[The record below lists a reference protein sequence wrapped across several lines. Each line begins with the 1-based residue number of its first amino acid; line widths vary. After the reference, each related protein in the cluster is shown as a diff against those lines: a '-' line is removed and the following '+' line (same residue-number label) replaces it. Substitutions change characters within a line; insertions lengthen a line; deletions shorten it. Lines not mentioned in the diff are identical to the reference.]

1 MQIEAPSSKSP
12 PENKTALFAIG
23 FRPFF
28 LLAGL
33 SAIGLM
39 LVWLWQLSNQQLS
52 SHYYSSITWHSH
64 EMLFA
69 YTVAVIA
76 GFLLTAVGNWT
87 STRTLFGWP
96 LFLLSLVWIAPR
108 FLAFIPDIPNWTI
121 ALIDLTFIPLLTI
134 TIAIPLIR
142 AKSWSNLIFIPIL
155 LMMALSNLLVHASL
169 LGWTSLPATTGTS
182 LMLYLVIL
190 LIVIMGGRVIPFFTE
205 RGVSGIK
212 THTWSWIEKLSI
224 LSLVILALADVFEM
238 NKILVG
244 SLAVLTTAL
253 HAIRLGGWYSNRIW
267 CVPLVW
273 VLHSAYAWIIVG
285 LIMKSLAITFSTM
298 ELYAWHAFTVG
309 GIGIITLGM
318 MARVSLGHTGRMMQ
332 ASKWITLAFILI
344 NITTLIRVI
353 FPIFFQTNYS
363 VLIIISGFL
372 WSIAFALFAIIYTP
386 MFLRSRVDGRPV

>member
-1 MQIEAPSSKSP
+1 MQIEMPSSK
-12 PENKTALFAIG
+12 KDADRRTVLFAIG

-33 SAIGLM
+33 SAVGLM
-39 LVWLWQLSNQQLS
+39 LLWLWQLSNQQIS
-52 SHYYSSITWHSH
+52 SHYYSSVTWHSH

-108 FLAFIPDIPNWTI
+108 ILAFIPGVPNWTI
-121 ALIDLTFIPLLTI
+121 ALTDLSFIPLLII

-142 AKSWSNLIFIPIL
+142 AKSWNNLIFIPIL
-155 LMMALSNLLVHASL
+155 LLMAMSNLLVHSSL
-169 LGWTSLPATTGTS
+169 LGWISLPTTTGTR

-205 RGVSGIK
+205 RGVSGVK
-212 THTWSWIEKLSI
+212 TRTWSWIEKLSI
-224 LSLVILALADVFEM
+224 LSLVVLAITDVYEA
-238 NKILVG
+238 NKTLVS
-244 SLAVLTTAL
+244 SLAVLTAAL

-267 CVPLVW
+267 AVPLVW
-273 VLHSAYAWIIVG
+273 VLHSAYVWIVTGFI
-285 LIMKSLAITFSTM
+285 LKSLAIISSMT

-332 ASKWITLAFILI
+332 ANKWITLAFILI
-344 NITTLIRVI
+344 NIATLIRVL
-353 FPIFFQTNYS
+353 FPLFFQNNYS
-363 VLIIISGFL
+363 MLIIVSGSL
-372 WSIAFALFAIIYTP
+372 WSIAFTLFAIVYIP
-386 MFLRSRVDGRPV
+386 MFLQSRVDGRQT